1 MGLAAGCT
9 RRRISSRP
17 RPTRLLCLWKKQLIK
32 FVLLCAI
39 PGDLS
44 DRGVAVNFRSS
55 CATNQW
61 QGETKLDHWTR
72 IPKHIVAE
80 DAANGW
86 PEHRAKIMSELHR
99 WSGSISGNDVWVE
112 SRCKKILGEM
122 GEGKFKPYLA
132 LEAQKSRQQMVIQA
146 RDGNYGEEPWTVMN
160 LDGLECVSAGVHV
173 VGIMVGYAGYSS
185 NKMTPSREGSIVEAF
200 DMTMLPASIR
210 ERRTA

>member
-1 MGLAAGCT
+1 MQ
-9 RRRISSRP
+9 
-17 RPTRLLCLWKKQLIK
+17 KQLIK
-32 FVLLCAI
+32 FVLVCAI

-44 DRGVAVNFRSS
+44 DRGVEVNFKTMF
-55 CATNQW
+55 ATNQW
-61 QGETKLDHWTR
+61 QGEVKLGHWAR

-122 GEGKFKPYLA
+122 GEGKFKPYPA
-132 LEAQKSRQQMVIQA
+132 LEAHKSRQQMVTQA
-146 RDGNYGEEPWTVMN
+146 KDGNEGEEPWTVMN

-200 DMTMLPASIR
+200 DMKMLPASIR
-210 ERRTA
+210 MRRTA